1 MTCPNNWN
9 IMNVDKEIQHIDSA
23 IAELVYDKAALRM
36 AYNYY
41 HAKRDANQFKH
52 IEENY
57 GIGVPTGITFNPL
70 VRPHI
75 DRLVGEYVGLNQDLK
90 ITCKDEETLSNI
102 MRDKQLKINS
112 ELHNYLKRYINNNII
127 RTLIEGQESSLDP
140 FIEKEM
146 KKIVDNIQE
155 SFVSEYE
162 ITAQNMLTYF
172 KQSRNIDL
180 DNKMQSLLV
189 DLCVGGTVY
198 YRVRPSLSNDN
209 IRFEVL
215 NPLDTFVEK
224 NPNSE
229 YLADSRRAVIRKY
242 MSIEDIIA
250 EYHEDLKDEHIKILK
265 DWKASKGGVE
275 NSNFVYVT
283 GSAANKSVWDKNHK
297 NILGGLEVHPIWDGD
312 SNLNRKN
319 YNLITVYDVEWIEVD
334 YKTGIQYRHEG
345 TKIGDNIY
353 ITKGEV
359 ENVIRTKDAP
369 NKCRLSLNGLFFL
382 DKNGEPNSIILKT
395 IDLQNRFDLLAFYKD
410 NLIASS
416 GTVGDWIDLAYV
428 PQVLGVDL
436 PERLQ
441 KWLAYK
447 KQGLGLIDSSQEG
460 GQMMNTIFNGYD
472 DTIKAQSIQ
481 AIELAMQSIQHQVS
495 MITGVL
501 PEAMAQYEQRDAVS
515 NVQLGVRT
523 TMLLTKQL
531 FNAMDIIYNEA
542 NYDMLN
548 LAKLVWPDGITA
560 TIVLGNKAQ
569 IFTALPEYYTVTD
582 FDVHIE
588 DSAKSFQDVQSLRA
602 ISGELVRGG
611 AADLEDVTN
620 IMTAS
625 SMTELKRTIDRSIAK
640 KKEENSMLGQMQQ
653 QIQEYEQAMKEMQQN
668 LKSMQQEN
676 TQLQKQVEAN
686 NQMKLQL
693 EAERIAIEKERVRND
708 KEYNDKTIEV
718 KQQQVQAQVAQIYD
732 ANPYNDKIKN
742 VI

>member
-1 MTCPNNWN
+1 
-9 IMNVDKEIQHIDSA
+9 MNVDKEIQHIDSA
-23 IAELVYDKAALRM
+23 IDELVYDKAALRM

-57 GIGVPTGITFNPL
+57 GIGVPTEVTFNPL

-75 DRLVGEYVGLNQDLK
+75 DRLVGEYIGLSQDLK
-90 ITCKDEETLSNI
+90 ITCKDDETLSNI
-102 MRDKQLKINS
+102 MRDKQIKINL

-127 RTLIEGQESSLDP
+127 SPLINNKESNLDP
-140 FIEKEM
+140 FVEKEM
-146 KKIVDNIQE
+146 QKIVDDIKE
-155 SFVSEYE
+155 SYVSEYE

-180 DNKMQSLLV
+180 MNKMESLMI
-189 DLCVGGTVY
+189 DMCVSGTAY
-198 YRVRPSLSNDN
+198 YRVRPSLSGDN
-209 IRFEVL
+209 IRFEVS

-224 NPNSE
+224 NPNSN

-242 MSIEDIIA
+242 MSVEDIIA
-250 EYHEDLKDEHIKILK
+250 EYYNDLKDEHIKILK
-265 DWKASKGGVE
+265 DWKASEGAAE
-275 NSNFVYVT
+275 NSNFVYVR
-283 GSAANKSVWDKNHK
+283 GSSANKSVWDKNHK
-297 NILGGLEVHPIWDGD
+297 NILGGLEVHPLWDGD
-312 SNLNRKN
+312 SNVTKLNH
-319 YNLITVYDVEWIEVD
+319 NLIIVYDVEWIEVD
-334 YKTGIQYRHEG
+334 YKTGIQTRHEG

-353 ITKGEV
+353 ITRGEV
-359 ENVIRTKDAP
+359 EDVVRTKDAP
-369 NKCRLSLNGLFFL
+369 NKCRLSINGLFFL

-395 IDLQNRFDLLAFYKD
+395 IDLQNRYDLLSFYKD

-416 GTVGDWIDLAYV
+416 GTVGDWLDLAYV

-460 GQMMNTIFNGYD
+460 AQMMNTIFNGYD

-515 NVQLGVRT
+515 NVQLGVKT

-531 FNAMDIIYNEA
+531 FKAMDVLYKEA

-548 LAKLVWPDGITA
+548 LSKLVWPNGMTG

-588 DSAKSFQDVQSLRA
+588 DSAKSFQDVQSLKA

-611 AADLEDVTN
+611 AADLNDVTN

-625 SMTELKRTIDRSIAK
+625 SMTELKRNIDRSIAK
-640 KKEENSMLGQMQQ
+640 KKAENDMLNQMQQ
-653 QIQEYEQAMKEMQQN
+653 QIQQYEQSMQEMQRN
-668 LKSMQQEN
+668 LRAMQQEN
-676 TQLQKQVEAN
+676 AQLQKQVESN
-686 NQMKLQL
+686 NQMKMQM
-693 EAERIAIEKERVRND
+693 EAERIAIERERVRND
-708 KEYNDKTIEV
+708 KEYNDKAIEV

>member
-1 MTCPNNWN
+1 
-9 IMNVDKEIQHIDSA
+9 MNVDKEIQHIDSA
-23 IAELVYDKAALRM
+23 IDELVYDKAALRM

-41 HAKRDANQFKH
+41 HAKRDVNQFKH

-57 GIGVPTGITFNPL
+57 GIGVPTEVIFNPL

-75 DRLVGEYVGLNQDLK
+75 DRLVGEYIGLSQDLK

-102 MRDKQLKINS
+102 MRDKQIKINL

-127 RTLIEGQESSLDP
+127 SPLINNKESNLDP
-140 FIEKEM
+140 FVEKEM
-146 KKIVDNIQE
+146 QKVVNDIKE
-155 SFVSEYE
+155 SYVSEYE

-180 DNKMQSLLV
+180 MNKMESLMI
-189 DLCVGGTVY
+189 DMCVSGTAY
-198 YRVRPSLSNDN
+198 YRVRPSLSGDN
-209 IRFEVL
+209 IRFEVS

-224 NPNSE
+224 NPNSN

-242 MSIEDIIA
+242 MSVEDIIA
-250 EYHEDLKDEHIKILK
+250 EYHNDLKDEHIKILK
-265 DWKASKGGVE
+265 NWKASEGAAE
-275 NSNFVYVT
+275 NSNFVYVR
-283 GSAANKSVWDKNHK
+283 GSANNKSVWDKNHK
-297 NILGGLEVHPIWDGD
+297 NILGGLEVHPLWDGD
-312 SNLNRKN
+312 SNVTKLNH
-319 YNLITVYDVEWIEVD
+319 NLIIVYDVEWIEVD
-334 YKTGIQYRHEG
+334 YKTGVQTRHEG

-353 ITKGEV
+353 ITRGEV
-359 ENVIRTKDAP
+359 EDVVRTKDAP

-395 IDLQNRFDLLAFYKD
+395 IDLQNRFDLLSFYKD

-416 GTVGDWIDLAYV
+416 GTVGDWLDLAYV
-428 PQVLGVDL
+428 PQVLGVEL

-460 GQMMNTIFNGYD
+460 AQMMNTIFNGYD

-481 AIELAMQSIQHQVS
+481 AIELAMQGIQHQVS

-515 NVQLGVRT
+515 NVQLGVKT

-531 FNAMDIIYNEA
+531 FKAMDVLYKEA

-548 LAKLVWPDGITA
+548 LSKLVWPEGMTG

-588 DSAKSFQDVQSLRA
+588 DSAKSFQDVQSLKA

-611 AADLEDVTN
+611 AADLNDVTN

-625 SMTELKRTIDRSIAK
+625 SMTELKRNIDRSIAK
-640 KKEENSMLGQMQQ
+640 KKEENDMLNQMQQ
-653 QIQEYEQAMKEMQQN
+653 QIQQYEQSMQEMQKN
-668 LKSMQQEN
+668 LQAMQQEN
-676 TQLQKQVEAN
+676 AKLQKQVESN
-686 NQMKLQL
+686 NQMKMQM
-693 EAERIAIEKERVRND
+693 EAERIAIERERVRND
-708 KEYNDKTIEV
+708 KEYNDKSIEV

-732 ANPYNDKIKN
+732 ANPYNDKIKD
-742 VI
+742 VL

>member
-1 MTCPNNWN
+1 
-9 IMNVDKEIQHIDSA
+9 MNVDKEIQHIDSA

-57 GIGVPTGITFNPL
+57 GIGVPTEVTFNPL

-75 DRLVGEYVGLNQDLK
+75 DRLVGEYIGLSQDLK

-102 MRDKQLKINS
+102 MRDKQLKINL
-112 ELHNYLKRYINNNII
+112 ELHNYLKRYVNNSIITPLINNK
-127 RTLIEGQESSLDP
+127 ESNLDP
-140 FIEKEM
+140 FVEEEM
-146 KKIVDNIQE
+146 QKIVEDIKE

-180 DNKMQSLLV
+180 ANKMESLMI
-189 DLCVGGTVY
+189 DLSVSGTAY
-198 YRVRPSLSNDN
+198 YRVRPSLSGDN
-209 IRFEVL
+209 IRFEVS

-242 MSIEDIIA
+242 MSVEDIIA
-250 EYHEDLKDEHIKILK
+250 EYYNDLKDEHIKILK
-265 DWKASKGGVE
+265 YWKASEGAAE
-275 NSNFVYVT
+275 NSNFVYVR
-283 GSAANKSVWDKNHK
+283 GSSANKSIWDKNHK
-297 NILGGLEVHPIWDGD
+297 NILGGLEVHPLWDGD
-312 SNLNRKN
+312 SNITKLSN
-319 YNLITVYDVEWIEVD
+319 NLIIVYDVEWIEVD
-334 YKTGIQYRHEG
+334 YKTGIQTRHEG
-345 TKIGDNIY
+345 TKIGDSIY
-353 ITKGEV
+353 ITRGEI
-359 ENVIRTKDAP
+359 EDVIRTKDAP
-369 NKCRLSLNGLFFL
+369 NKCRLSINGLFFL

-395 IDLQNRFDLLAFYKD
+395 IDLQNRYDLLSFYKD

-416 GTVGDWIDLAYV
+416 GTVGDWLDLAYV
-428 PQVLGVDL
+428 PQVLGVEL

-460 GQMMNTIFNGYD
+460 AQMMNTIFNGYD

-481 AIELAMQSIQHQVS
+481 AIELAMQSIERQVS

-515 NVQLGVRT
+515 NVQLGVKT

-531 FNAMDIIYNEA
+531 FKAMDVLYKEA

-548 LAKLVWPDGITA
+548 LSKLVWPNGMTG

-611 AADLEDVTN
+611 AADLSDVTN

-640 KKEENSMLGQMQQ
+640 KKAENDLLNQMQQ
-653 QIQEYEQAMKEMQQN
+653 QIQQYEQSMREMQKN
-668 LKSMQQEN
+668 LQAMQQEN
-676 TQLQKQVEAN
+676 AQLQKQVESN
-686 NQMKLQL
+686 NQMKMQM
-693 EAERIAIEKERVRND
+693 EAERIAIERERVRND
-708 KEYNDKTIEV
+708 KEYNDKAIEV

-742 VI
+742 VL